1 MRGCVTHHAA
11 CDCREAAHAREL
23 AEAQAEVERLKAQLG
38 DAHFQRDEAVHFID
52 EWRAVAEKREAEAR
66 AYRTSTQQAEE
77 ALGNARIELA
87 EARAEVDRLRGVLDV
102 SAKTLAIQTETA
114 AALREERAKLRK
126 ALVFA
131 DSTLGAAMETVLIA
145 AKEGP
150 IVDTVWVG
158 DGLTLYELLG
168 HTKDATHAALMASP
182 PLAGSMPMI
191 SGP

>member
-114 AALREERAKLRK
+114 AALREALGDIEGEVMVEMDNVAHGDACDCERCKF
-126 ALVFA
+126 LVRVFRLA
-131 DSTLGAAMETVLIA
+131 TRS
-145 AKEGP
+145 
-150 IVDTVWVG
+150 VG
-158 DGLTLYELLG
+158 VR
-168 HTKDATHAALMASP
+168 
-182 PLAGSMPMI
+182 
-191 SGP
+191 